1 MTLPVVIRF
10 AYPDDAEALAGLA
23 SLDEDSVPPEPV
35 LLAEVDGELWAALS
49 LSTHS
54 HVADPF
60 RPSGELVDLLR
71 HRAQQLRAAPGM
83 TRPRRVLFG
92 VRARRRGEAPAARA
106 VRR

>member
-10 AYPDDAEALAGLA
+10 AYPDDARALAGLA

-49 LSTHS
+49 LRTHS

-71 HRAQQLRAAPGM
+71 HRARQLCAAPGV
-83 TRPRRVLFG
+83 TRRRRVLPRPRRRSPLG
-92 VRARRRGEAPAARA
+92 SRSSLAPDS
-106 VRR
+106 

>member
-10 AYPDDAEALAGLA
+10 AHPDDAEALAGLA

-60 RPSGELVDLLR
+60 RPSGELLDLLR
-71 HRAQQLRAAPGM
+71 HRAQQLCPAPSA
-83 TRPRRVLFG
+83 TRRRRVLFG
-92 VRARRRGEAPAARA
+92 VRTRRQGEAPAAGA